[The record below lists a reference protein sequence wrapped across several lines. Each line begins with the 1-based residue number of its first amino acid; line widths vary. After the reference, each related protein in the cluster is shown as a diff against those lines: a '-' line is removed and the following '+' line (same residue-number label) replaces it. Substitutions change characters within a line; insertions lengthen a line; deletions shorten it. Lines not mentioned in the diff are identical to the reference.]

1 MLEEQLNN
9 HFLLPIDFNKNTYNT
24 PDNLYDDLELIETKK
39 DISNNSLYEKLLD
52 PKMPFSYLTMAKLS
66 KKYSNDITFLKNT
79 QKLLKHIKPV
89 KKEDIETTMNAWSSY
104 KDIREDANFIDN
116 YQYINFDLLKFLNT
130 SIAFLTVISIYSIL
144 SPLLNLLAPL
154 LLLIVPFLIL
164 RLKGL
169 TLTLSNY
176 WRFLVIS
183 LQKHSFGKLLT
194 DWSILPW
201 SQKIYM
207 LIMLGMY
214 IYNIYQN
221 AISCYQFYKNT
232 GKINQDIKNIRNF
245 LDITRY
251 KVSSFINKI
260 DKLESYS
267 EYKSYLQEKL
277 ENINEL
283 YQNLNKV
290 PLASFH
296 PKKFTNIGYTMQQ
309 YYQLYDSEKINS
321 TVLFSFGFWG
331 FQDNIGE
338 ISSKINDKKINKTSF
353 IKNKNS
359 ILNFKKAYY
368 PTLQSQNNSEKNIP
382 NDISLNKNKIITGP
396 NASGKT
402 SILKTTISNLLLSQ
416 QFGYGYYQKAKIT
429 PFDYIHCYLNIP
441 DTSSRDSLF
450 QAEARRC
457 LTILNNI
464 NEHKNLK
471 HFCIFDEL
479 FSGTNPYEAVS
490 SATAY
495 LRNISANKNVK
506 FMLTTHFITLC
517 RKLKNDKNI
526 DNVNMKTEMNDNK
539 PIYFYK
545 IQNGISEIKGAIT
558 VLKDLGYPE
567 NLINET
573 KQIIDNL

>member
-1 MLEEQLNN
+1 
-9 HFLLPIDFNKNTYNT
+9 
-24 PDNLYDDLELIETKK
+24 
-39 DISNNSLYEKLLD
+39 
-52 PKMPFSYLTMAKLS
+52 
-66 KKYSNDITFLKNT
+66 
-79 QKLLKHIKPV
+79 
-89 KKEDIETTMNAWSSY
+89 MNAWSSY
-104 KDIREDANFIDN
+104 KDIREDPNFIDN
-116 YQYINFDLLKFLNT
+116 YQYINFDILKFLNT

-169 TLTLSNY
+169 TLTLGNY

-232 GKINQDIKNIRNF
+232 GKINQDIKNIKNF

-251 KVSSFINKI
+251 KVSTFINKI
-260 DKLESYS
+260 DKLETYS
-267 EYKSYLQEKL
+267 GYKTYLQEKL

-290 PLASFH
+290 PIASFH

-321 TVLFSFGFWG
+321 TMLFSFGFWG

-338 ISSKINDKKINKTSF
+338 ISSKINNKKINKTTF
-353 IKNKNS
+353 VKNNKS
-359 ILNFKKAYY
+359 ILNFKKAFY
-368 PTLQSQNNSEKNIP
+368 PTLQSQTTCNKNIP

-457 LTILNNI
+457 LTILNKI
-464 NEHKNLK
+464 NQNKTSK

-495 LRNISANKNVK
+495 LRNISTNKNVK
-506 FMLTTHFITLC
+506 FMLTTHFISLC
-517 RKLKNDKNI
+517 RKLKTDENI
-526 DNVNMKTEMNDNK
+526 DNVNMKTEMDDNK
-539 PIYFYK
+539 PKYFYK
-545 IQNGISEIKGAIT
+545 LQNGISEIKGAIT

-567 NLINET
+567 NLINQT
-573 KQIIDNL
+573 KDIIEKL

>member
-1 MLEEQLNN
+1 MLEEELTNN
-9 HFLLPIDFNKNTYNT
+9 FLLPIDFNENSYDT
-24 PDNLYDDLELIETKK
+24 PENLYEDLELVQTKK
-39 DISNNSLYEKLLD
+39 DVSNNSLYEKLLN

-66 KKYSNDITFLKNT
+66 KKYSNDIDFLKNT
-79 QKLLKHIKPV
+79 QKLLKNNKSV
-89 KKEDIETTMNAWSSY
+89 ETAEVNTIMNAWSSY
-104 KDIREDANFIDN
+104 KDIREDKHFIDN
-116 YQYINFDLLKFLNT
+116 YQYINFDILKFLNT
-130 SIAFLTVISIYSIL
+130 SVAFLTVISIYSIL

-169 TLTLSNY
+169 SLTFANY
-176 WRFLVIS
+176 WHFLVIS

-207 LIMLGMY
+207 IIMLGMY
-214 IYNIYQN
+214 VYNIYQN
-221 AISCYQFYKNT
+221 AVSCYQFYKNT
-232 GKINQDIKNIRNF
+232 GKINEDIKNIKQF

-251 KVSSFINKI
+251 KISNFINKI
-260 DKLESYS
+260 DNLEKYKK
-267 EYKSYLQEKL
+267 YKSYLQEKL

-309 YYQLYDSEKINS
+309 YYELYDSEKINS
-321 TVLFSFGFWG
+321 TMLFSFGFWG
-331 FQDNIGE
+331 FLDNIGE
-338 ISSKINDKKINKTSF
+338 ISKKINNNEINKTLF
-353 IKNKNS
+353 VKNKKA
-359 ILNFKKAYY
+359 ILKFTKAYY
-368 PTLQSQNNSEKNIP
+368 PTLQNQKGSTKNIP
-382 NDISLNKNKIITGP
+382 NNISLNKNKIITGP

-416 QFGYGYYQKAKIT
+416 QFGFGFYEKAKIT

-464 NEHKNLK
+464 TENCNKK

-495 LRNISANKNVK
+495 LRHISMNENVK

-526 DNVNMKTEMNDNK
+526 ENVNMKTEMTDNK
-539 PIYFYK
+539 PEYFYK

-573 KQIIDNL
+573 KHIINKL

>member
-9 HFLLPIDFNKNTYNT
+9 HFLLPIDFNKNTYTT
-24 PDNLYDDLELIETKK
+24 PENLYDDLELIDTKK
-39 DISNNSLYEKLLD
+39 DVSNNSLYEKLLN

-66 KKYSNDITFLKNT
+66 KKYSNDISFLKNT
-79 QKLLKHIKPV
+79 QKFLKNNKIV
-89 KKEDIETTMNAWSSY
+89 KKTDIETTMNAWSSY
-104 KDIREDANFIDN
+104 KDIREDPHFIDN

-130 SIAFLTVISIYSIL
+130 SVAFLTVISIYSIL

-221 AISCYQFYKNT
+221 AVSCYQFYKNT
-232 GKINQDIKNIRNF
+232 GKINQDIKNIKNF
-245 LDITRY
+245 LHITRY

-260 DKLESYS
+260 DKLQSYS
-267 EYKSYLQEKL
+267 EYKLYLQQKL

-309 YYQLYDSEKINS
+309 YYQLYECEKIN
-321 TVLFSFGFWG
+321 TTMLFSFGFWG
-331 FQDNIGE
+331 FLDNIGE
-338 ISSKINDKKINKTSF
+338 ISQKISNNHINKTTF
-353 IKNKNS
+353 IKNNNS
-359 ILNFKKAYY
+359 ILNLKKAYY
-368 PTLQSQNNSEKNIP
+368 PTLQNQDGNSKNIA
-382 NDISLNKNKIITGP
+382 NDISLSKNKIITGP

-416 QFGYGYYQKAKIT
+416 QFGYGFYEKAKIS

-457 LTILNNI
+457 LNILNNI
-464 NEHKNLK
+464 SENENKK

-495 LRNISANKNVK
+495 LRHISQNNNVR

-517 RKLKNDKNI
+517 RKLKKDENI
-526 DNVNMKTEMNDNK
+526 ENVNMKTKMNNNK
-539 PIYFYK
+539 PQYFYK
-545 IQNGISEIKGAIT
+545 LQPGISEIKGAIT

-567 NLINET
+567 TLINNT
-573 KQIIDNL
+573 KNIIDNL

>member
-1 MLEEQLNN
+1 
-9 HFLLPIDFNKNTYNT
+9 
-24 PDNLYDDLELIETKK
+24 
-39 DISNNSLYEKLLD
+39 
-52 PKMPFSYLTMAKLS
+52 
-66 KKYSNDITFLKNT
+66 
-79 QKLLKHIKPV
+79 
-89 KKEDIETTMNAWSSY
+89 MNAWSSY
-104 KDIREDANFIDN
+104 KDIREDPHFIDN

-130 SIAFLTVISIYSIL
+130 SVAFLTVISIYSIL

-221 AISCYQFYKNT
+221 AVSCYQFYKNT
-232 GKINQDIKNIRNF
+232 GKINQDIKNIKNF

-251 KVSSFINKI
+251 KVSTFINKI
-260 DKLESYS
+260 DKLQSYS
-267 EYKSYLQEKL
+267 EYKLYLQQKL

-309 YYQLYDSEKINS
+309 YYQLYECEKIN
-321 TVLFSFGFWG
+321 TTMLFSFGFWG
-331 FQDNIGE
+331 FLDNIGE
-338 ISSKINDKKINKTSF
+338 ISQKISNNQINKTTF
-353 IKNKNS
+353 IKNNNS
-359 ILNFKKAYY
+359 ILNLKKAYY
-368 PTLQSQNNSEKNIP
+368 PTLQNQDGNSKNIA
-382 NDISLNKNKIITGP
+382 NDISLSKNKIITGP

-416 QFGYGYYQKAKIT
+416 QFGYGFYEKAKIS

-457 LTILNNI
+457 LNILNNI
-464 NEHKNLK
+464 SENENKK

-495 LRNISANKNVK
+495 LRHISQNNNVR

-517 RKLKNDKNI
+517 RKLKKDKNI
-526 DNVNMKTEMNDNK
+526 ENVNMKTKMNNNK
-539 PIYFYK
+539 PEYFYK
-545 IQNGISEIKGAIT
+545 LQPGISEIKGAIT

-567 NLINET
+567 TLINNT
-573 KQIIDNL
+573 KNIIDNL

>member
-9 HFLLPIDFNKNTYNT
+9 HFLLPIDFNKNTYET

-39 DISNNSLYEKLLD
+39 DVSNNSLYEKLLN
-52 PKMPFSYLTMAKLS
+52 PKTPFSYLTMVKLS
-66 KKYSNDITFLKNT
+66 KKYTNDIHFLKNT
-79 QKLLKHIKPV
+79 QKLLKNNKQI
-89 KKEDIETTMNAWSSY
+89 EDSEINTLMNAWESY
-104 KDIREDANFIDN
+104 KDIREDPHFIDN
-116 YQYINFDLLKFLNT
+116 YQYINFDIFKFLNT
-130 SIAFLTVISIYSIL
+130 SVAFLTIISIYSIL
-144 SPLLNLLAPL
+144 SPLLNLMAPL
-154 LLLIVPFLIL
+154 LLLIVPFLVL
-164 RLKGL
+164 RFKGL
-169 TLTLSNY
+169 TLTFTNY

-194 DWSILPW
+194 NWSILPW

-207 LIMLGMY
+207 LLMLGMY

-232 GKINQDIKNIRNF
+232 GKINSDIKNIKKFLHLTRN
-245 LDITRY
+245 
-251 KVSSFINKI
+251 KVSEFIHKI
-260 DKLESYS
+260 DTFKTYNK
-267 EYKSYLQEKL
+267 YKAYLQDKL
-277 ENINEL
+277 ENINDL
-283 YQNLNKV
+283 YQNLNKI

-296 PKKFTNIGYTMQQ
+296 PKKITNIGYTMQQ
-309 YYQLYDSEKINS
+309 YYQLYDCEKINTTMS
-321 TVLFSFGFWG
+321 FSFGFWG
-331 FQDNIGE
+331 FLDNIGE
-338 ISSKINDKKINKTSF
+338 ISNKIADNKINKTTF
-353 IKNKNS
+353 VENKKS
-359 ILNFKKAYY
+359 ILKFNKAYY
-368 PTLQSQNNSEKNIP
+368 PTLQNQTIRDKNIP
-382 NDISLNKNKIITGP
+382 NDISLKKNKIITGP

-416 QFGYGYYQKAKIT
+416 QFGYGFYKKAKIT

-457 LTILNNI
+457 LNILNTI
-464 NEHKNLK
+464 QKNNDKK

-495 LRNISANKNVK
+495 LRHISLNPNVK

-517 RKLKNDKNI
+517 RKIEKDNNI
-526 DNVNMKTEMNDNK
+526 ENVNMKTIMTNNK
-539 PIYFYK
+539 PQYFYK
-545 IQNGISEIKGAIT
+545 IQSGISEIKGAIT

-573 KQIIDNL
+573 KNIIEHL

>member
-1 MLEEQLNN
+1 
-9 HFLLPIDFNKNTYNT
+9 
-24 PDNLYDDLELIETKK
+24 
-39 DISNNSLYEKLLD
+39 
-52 PKMPFSYLTMAKLS
+52 
-66 KKYSNDITFLKNT
+66 
-79 QKLLKHIKPV
+79 
-89 KKEDIETTMNAWSSY
+89 
-104 KDIREDANFIDN
+104 
-116 YQYINFDLLKFLNT
+116 
-130 SIAFLTVISIYSIL
+130 
-144 SPLLNLLAPL
+144 
-154 LLLIVPFLIL
+154 
-164 RLKGL
+164 
-169 TLTLSNY
+169 
-176 WRFLVIS
+176 
-183 LQKHSFGKLLT
+183 
-194 DWSILPW
+194 
-201 SQKIYM
+201 
-207 LIMLGMY
+207 MLGMY

-321 TVLFSFGFWG
+321 TMLFSFGFWG

-338 ISSKINDKKINKTSF
+338 ISSKINNKKINKTSF
-353 IKNKNS
+353 VKNENS
-359 ILNFKKAYY
+359 ILNLKKAYY

-416 QFGYGYYQKAKIT
+416 QFGYGYYEKAKIT

-464 NEHKNLK
+464 NEHKNCK

-526 DNVNMKTEMNDNK
+526 DNVNMKTEMNNNK

-545 IQNGISEIKGAIT
+545 MQNGISEIKGAIT

-567 NLINET
+567 KLINET

>member
-1 MLEEQLNN
+1 MLEEQINKN
-9 HFLLPIDFNKNTYNT
+9 FLLPIDFNKNTYNT
-24 PDNLYDDLELIETKK
+24 PNNLYDDLELIQTKK
-39 DISNNSLYEKLLD
+39 DISNNSLYEKLLN
-52 PKMPFSYLTMAKLS
+52 PKMPFSYLTMGKLS
-66 KKYSNDITFLKNT
+66 KKYSNDIQFLKNT
-79 QKLLKHIKPV
+79 QKLLKKNNTV
-89 KKEDIETTMNAWSSY
+89 KSKEVENIMNAWSSY
-104 KDIREDANFIDN
+104 KDIREDPHFTDN
-116 YQYINFDLLKFLNT
+116 YQYINFDILKFLNT
-130 SIAFLTVISIYSIL
+130 SVTFLTIISIYSIL

-169 TLTLSNY
+169 TLTLTNY
-176 WRFLVIS
+176 WKFLVIS

-194 DWSILPW
+194 DWTILPW

-207 LIMLGMY
+207 LIMFGMY

-221 AISCYQFYKNT
+221 AVSCRQFYKNT
-232 GKINQDIKNIRNF
+232 GKINQDINNIKQF

-251 KVSSFINKI
+251 KVSNFINKI
-260 DKLESYS
+260 DKLETYK

-290 PLASFH
+290 PMASFH

-309 YYQLYDSEKINS
+309 YYQLYDSDKINE
-321 TVLFSFGFWG
+321 TILFSFGFWG
-331 FQDNIGE
+331 YLDNIGE
-338 ISSKINDKKINKTSF
+338 ISRKITDKEINKTSF
-353 IKNKNS
+353 IKNEKS
-359 ILNFKKAYY
+359 ILNLTAAYY
-368 PTLQSQNNSEKNIP
+368 PTLQNQYGKTKNIA
-382 NDISLNKNKIITGP
+382 NDISLTKNKIITGP

-416 QFGYGYYQKAKIT
+416 QFGYGFYQKAKIT

-457 LTILNNI
+457 LNILNTITDN
-464 NEHKNLK
+464 NNKK

-495 LRNISANKNVK
+495 LRYISNNENVR

-526 DNVNMKTEMNDNK
+526 ENVNMKTKMNNNK
-539 PIYFYK
+539 PKYFYK
-545 IQNGISEIKGAIT
+545 IKPGISEIKGAIT

-567 NLINET
+567 SLINNT
-573 KQIIDNL
+573 KNIIDNL

>member
-9 HFLLPIDFNKNTYNT
+9 HFLLPIDFNKNTYTT
-24 PDNLYDDLELIETKK
+24 PENLYDDLELIDTKK
-39 DISNNSLYEKLLD
+39 DVSNNSLYEKLLN

-66 KKYSNDITFLKNT
+66 KKYSNDISFLKNT
-79 QKLLKHIKPV
+79 QKLLKNNKIV
-89 KKEDIETTMNAWSSY
+89 KKTDIETTMNAWSSY
-104 KDIREDANFIDN
+104 KDIREDPHFIDN

-130 SIAFLTVISIYSIL
+130 SVAFLTVISIYSIL

-194 DWSILPW
+194 DRSILPW

-221 AISCYQFYKNT
+221 AVSCYQFYKNT
-232 GKINQDIKNIRNF
+232 GKINQDIKNIKNF

-251 KVSSFINKI
+251 KVSTFINKI
-260 DKLESYS
+260 DKLQSYS
-267 EYKSYLQEKL
+267 EYKLYLQQKL

-309 YYQLYDSEKINS
+309 YYQLYECEKIN
-321 TVLFSFGFWG
+321 TTMLFSFGFWG
-331 FQDNIGE
+331 FLDNIGE
-338 ISSKINDKKINKTSF
+338 ISQKISNNQINKTTF
-353 IKNKNS
+353 IKNNNS
-359 ILNFKKAYY
+359 ILNLKKAYY
-368 PTLQSQNNSEKNIP
+368 PTLQNQDGNSKNIA
-382 NDISLNKNKIITGP
+382 NDISLSKNKIITGP

-416 QFGYGYYQKAKIT
+416 QFGYGFYEKAKIS

-457 LTILNNI
+457 LNILNNI
-464 NEHKNLK
+464 SENENKK

-495 LRNISANKNVK
+495 LRHISQNNNVR

-517 RKLKNDKNI
+517 RKLKKDKNI
-526 DNVNMKTEMNDNK
+526 ENVNMKTKMNNNK
-539 PIYFYK
+539 PEYFYK
-545 IQNGISEIKGAIT
+545 LQPGISEIKGAIT

-567 NLINET
+567 TLINNT
-573 KQIIDNL
+573 KNIIDNL

>member
-1 MLEEQLNN
+1 MLEEQLTNN
-9 HFLLPIDFNKNTYNT
+9 FLLPIDFNENSYDT
-24 PDNLYDDLELIETKK
+24 PENLYEDLELVQTKK
-39 DISNNSLYEKLLD
+39 DVSNNSLYEKLLN

-66 KKYSNDITFLKNT
+66 KKYSNDIDFLKNT
-79 QKLLKHIKPV
+79 QKLLKNNKSV
-89 KKEDIETTMNAWSSY
+89 ETAEVNTIMNAWSSY
-104 KDIREDANFIDN
+104 KDIREDKHFIDN
-116 YQYINFDLLKFLNT
+116 YQYINFDILKFLNT
-130 SIAFLTVISIYSIL
+130 SVAFLTVISIYSIL

-169 TLTLSNY
+169 SLTFANY
-176 WRFLVIS
+176 WHFLVIS

-207 LIMLGMY
+207 IIMLGMY
-214 IYNIYQN
+214 VYNIYQN
-221 AISCYQFYKNT
+221 AVSCYQFYKNT
-232 GKINQDIKNIRNF
+232 GKINEDIKNIKQF

-251 KVSSFINKI
+251 KISNFINKI
-260 DKLESYS
+260 DNLEKY
-267 EYKSYLQEKL
+267 EKYKSYLQEKL

-309 YYQLYDSEKINS
+309 YYELYDSEKINS
-321 TVLFSFGFWG
+321 TMLFSFGFWG
-331 FQDNIGE
+331 FLDNIGE
-338 ISSKINDKKINKTSF
+338 ISKKINNNEINKTLF
-353 IKNKNS
+353 VKNKKA
-359 ILNFKKAYY
+359 ILKFTKAYY
-368 PTLQSQNNSEKNIP
+368 PTLQNQKGSTKNIP
-382 NDISLNKNKIITGP
+382 NNISLNKNKIITGP

-416 QFGYGYYQKAKIT
+416 QFGFGFYEKAKIT

-464 NEHKNLK
+464 TENSNKK

-495 LRNISANKNVK
+495 LRHISMNENVK

-526 DNVNMKTEMNDNK
+526 ENVNMKTEMTDNK
-539 PIYFYK
+539 PEYFYK

-573 KQIIDNL
+573 KHIINKL